1 MMEILSI
8 LIPISLFLGGIGLA
22 AFIWALKTRQFDDPA
37 GDANRI
43 LVGKWD
49 AAPKPATPPPR
60 D

>member
-43 LVGKWD
+43 LLGTWD
-49 AAPKPATPPPR
+49 AAPKPVTPPPT